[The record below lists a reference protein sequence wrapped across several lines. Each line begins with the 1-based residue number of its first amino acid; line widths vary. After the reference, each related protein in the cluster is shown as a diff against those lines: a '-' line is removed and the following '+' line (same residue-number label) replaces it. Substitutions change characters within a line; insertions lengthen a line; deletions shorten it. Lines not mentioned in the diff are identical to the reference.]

1 MYRAPLPPPHIRG
14 EGAYSFGRT
23 RKLTAEQPE
32 ASTHLCC
39 FLCLTCS
46 QDFALSPVIS
56 PAWATTPLCYPMSFS
71 LTGLLPTSSLCA
83 NPHTLEGL
91 GSCCSVCP
99 HLPGATTA
107 CLSPTFALPALQIIF
122 HVPLS
127 WFFKNCGAL
136 LHST

>member
-56 PAWATTPLCYPMSFS
+56 PAWATTPLRYPMSFS

-99 HLPGATTA
+99 HLPWCHH
-107 CLSPTFALPALQIIF
+107 CLPFTYFCSSSPSDY
-122 HVPLS
+122 LS
-127 WFFKNCGAL
+127 CASFLVF
-136 LHST
+136 